1 MGIILRMIKEPLR
14 SITWSE
20 FHFKSLWFVETNFEE
35 TTTEIITEE
44 GYFMVQGDDEKL
56 NCICNTRGREGDMR
70 CSSVLRTNNSVM
82 NWRQ

>member
-1 MGIILRMIKEPLR
+1 MIKEPLR
-14 SITWSE
+14 IITWSE
-20 FHFKSLWFVETNFEE
+20 LHLKSLCFVEMNFKE
-35 TTTEIITEE
+35 TTTEIISEE

-70 CSSVLRTNNSVM
+70 CSSVLGTNSSVM